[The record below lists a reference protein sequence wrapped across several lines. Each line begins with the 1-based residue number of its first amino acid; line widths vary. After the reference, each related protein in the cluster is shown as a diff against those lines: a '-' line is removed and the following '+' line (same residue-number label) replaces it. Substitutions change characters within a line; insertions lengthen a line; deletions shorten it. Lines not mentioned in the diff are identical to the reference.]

1 LSAYNKELGNPMQR
15 LAPALREDNV
25 PLDLISLIKTILAAT
40 KEISFRVSQAHL
52 GGLMG
57 STLDENI
64 QGEVQ
69 KQLDVVANELFK
81 DILLESGF
89 VKAISSEEEDT
100 SVAGNPN
107 GKFIVSFDPLDGSS
121 NIEINSLIGT
131 IFSIHP
137 APENMDADDPDMFK
151 QAGNKQVCAGYVLYG
166 PATMLVMTTGSGTHF
181 YVLDRTHGGYLL
193 VERNVQIPEETQEFA
208 VNMSNQRF
216 WQAPMKNYIDDLL
229 LGDTGP
235 RGKNFNMRWIAAM
248 VGDVH
253 RVLTRG
259 GIFTYPADNKD
270 PKKPYKLRLMY
281 EANPMSFLVEQ
292 AGGMSM
298 TSEGRIMDIEP
309 DSIHQRVE
317 VILGSKK
324 EVQACLAYFK

>member
-1 LSAYNKELGNPMQR
+1 MQR

-64 QGEVQ
+64 QGEIQ
-69 KQLDVVANELFK
+69 KKLDVVANELFK

-100 SVAGNPN
+100 SVAGEEK

-121 NIEINSLIGT
+121 NIDINSLIGT
-131 IFSIHP
+131 IFSIHR
-137 APENMDADDPDMFK
+137 APENMAADDPDMFK

-166 PATMLVMTTGSGTHF
+166 PSTMLVMTTGKGTHF

-193 VERNVQIPEETQEFA
+193 VERNVRIPEDTQEFA
-208 VNMSNQRF
+208 INMSNQRF
-216 WQAPMKNYIDDLL
+216 WHSAMKNYIDDLI

-253 RVLTRG
+253 RVLCRG
-259 GIFTYPADNKD
+259 GIFTYPADSKTPN
-270 PKKPYKLRLMY
+270 KPYKLRLMY
-281 EANPMSFLVEQ
+281 EANPMSFLIEQ
-292 AGGMSM
+292 AGGLSV

-309 DSIHQRVE
+309 SSIHQRVE
-317 VILGSKK
+317 VILGSKN
-324 EVQACLAYFK
+324 EVETCLSYYKK

>member
-1 LSAYNKELGNPMQR
+1 MQR
-15 LAPALREDNV
+15 LAPALRQDNV

-52 GGLMG
+52 GDLMG

-69 KQLDVVANELFK
+69 KKLDVVANELFK

-100 SVAGNPN
+100 SVAGNDD
-107 GKFIVSFDPLDGSS
+107 GKYLVSFDPLDGSS
-121 NIEINSLIGT
+121 NIDINSLIGT
-131 IFSIHP
+131 IFSIHE
-137 APENMDADDPDMFK
+137 APKDMDAADSDMFK
-151 QAGNKQVCAGYVLYG
+151 QAGHKQVCAGYVLYG

-181 YVLDRTHGGYLL
+181 YVLDRTHGGFLL
-193 VERNVQIPEETQEFA
+193 VERNVQVPTDTQEFA

-216 WQAPMKNYIDDLL
+216 WQAPMQNYINDLIA
-229 LGDTGP
+229 GDTGP
-235 RGKNFNMRWIAAM
+235 RDKNFNMRWIAAM
-248 VGDVH
+248 VGDIH
-253 RVLTRG
+253 RVLCRG
-259 GIFTYPADNKD
+259 GIFTYPTDSKN
-270 PKKPYKLRLMY
+270 PNQPYKLRLMY
-281 EANPMSFLVEQ
+281 EANPMAFLLEQ
-292 AGGMSM
+292 AGALAM

-317 VILGSKK
+317 VIMGSKN
-324 EVQACLAYFK
+324 EVENCLSYYK